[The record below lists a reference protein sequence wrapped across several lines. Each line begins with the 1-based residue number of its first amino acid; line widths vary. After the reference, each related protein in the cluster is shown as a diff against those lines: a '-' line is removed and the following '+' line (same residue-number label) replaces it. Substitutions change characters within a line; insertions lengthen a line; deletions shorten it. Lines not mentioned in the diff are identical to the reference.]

1 MTKRYSV
8 NEAEESF
15 LDVLQDAKDNGQVEL
30 IQKGDPVAVLLSFS
44 EYERLTRDRPD
55 FREELQKFRRLLEL
69 ENIDLDPD
77 EIWGDLR
84 DSSKA

>member
-8 NEAEESF
+8 TEAEESF
-15 LDVLQDAKDNGQVEL
+15 LDVLQDAKDNGHVEL
-30 IQKGDPVAVLLSFS
+30 VQKGDPVAVLLSFS

-55 FREELQKFRRLLEL
+55 FREELHKFRRLLEL